1 MIDKLGKCNDRLFGG
16 HLDTRIQGVVV
27 LRLHNLSSIF
37 STHNSTRRVRDTV
50 RPPLGYQIFKKT
62 PKKIFCKY
70 FVKIVTRVVG
80 YLVVVWTVADYL
92 NKN

>member
-62 PKKIFCKY
+62 PKKIFRNISLKY
-70 FVKIVTRVVG
+70 PGRLPSGCVDRRR
-80 YLVVVWTVADYL
+80 LP
-92 NKN
+92 